1 MERFYYEKNIEEKN
15 TGKEILELL
24 QDKYELNSAQDLSFA
39 LKDLFKDALQQMMNA
54 EFDTAMGYSK
64 YDKTSEKTNYR
75 NGSTKKTLKSEFG
88 EFEFETPRD
97 RNGEFEPKIV
107 PKNKR
112 DVSGIEDKI
121 ISLYG
126 RGLTTREINEQIQD
140 LYGIDVSAT
149 MISNITDQIIP
160 EIKEWQERPL
170 DDVYPIVFIDAVH
183 FSVRDENRVVKKAA
197 YVVLGITKD
206 GYKEIVGVYIGEN
219 ESSKFWLGVLN
230 DLKQRGVKDIL
241 IMCSDNLT
249 GIKEAIN
256 AAFPNTVQQRC
267 IVHMIRNSV
276 KFVSYKD
283 LKTFCSDLKTIY
295 NSKDEKQAYDEL
307 QKIKEKWK
315 DKYLSAFKTWEDNWD
330 AICPF
335 FQFSE
340 PIRKIMYTTNTI
352 ESLNRQFRKYTKTKS
367 VFPTDMSLLK
377 CLYLS
382 TKNIQKKWTQPY
394 RNWGPILSELSIM
407 FDGRI

>member
-1 MERFYYEKNIEEKN
+1 MKEKNN
-15 TGKEILELL
+15 NGKEILKLL
-24 QDKYELNSAQDLSFA
+24 QENYELNTAQDLSSA
-39 LKDLFKDALQQMMNA
+39 LKNMFKDALQEMMNA
-54 EFDTAMGYSK
+54 EFDESMGYSK
-64 YDKTSEKTNYR
+64 YDKTSEKNNYR
-75 NGSTKKTLKSEFG
+75 NGTTKKNLKSEFG

-97 RNGEFEPKIV
+97 RNGEFESKIV
-107 PKNKR
+107 PKNTR
-112 DVSGIEDKI
+112 DVSGIEEKI
-121 ISLYG
+121 ISLYA

-140 LYGIDVSAT
+140 LYGIEVSAT
-149 MISNITDQIIP
+149 MVSNITDKIIP
-160 EIKEWQERPL
+160 EIKEWQDRPL
-170 DDVYPIVFIDAVH
+170 DSIYPIVFIDAVH
-183 FSVRDENRVVKKAA
+183 FSVREDNRVAKKAA
-197 YVVLGITKD
+197 YIVLGINKE
-206 GYKEIVGVYIGEN
+206 GYKEVLGIWIGEN

-230 DLKQRGVKDIL
+230 ELKQRGVIDIL

-249 GIKEAIN
+249 GIKQAIEI
-256 AAFPNTVQQRC
+256 AYPNTIQQRC

-283 LKTFCSDLKTIY
+283 LKAFCNDLKTIY
-295 NSKDEKQAYDEL
+295 TSKNEKEGYDQL
-307 QKIKEKWK
+307 QKVKEKWK
-315 DKYLSAFKTWEDNWD
+315 DKYLSAFKTWEENWD

-340 PIRKIMYTTNTI
+340 GIRKIMYTTNTI

-382 TKNIQKKWTQPY
+382 IRNISKKWYQSY

>member
-1 MERFYYEKNIEEKN
+1 MKKNIEEKN

-24 QDKYELNSAQDLSFA
+24 QGKYELNSAQDLSFA

-170 DDVYPIVFIDAVH
+170 DDVYPIAFIDAVH

>member
-1 MERFYYEKNIEEKN
+1 MKEKNN
-15 TGKEILELL
+15 NGKEILRIL
-24 QDKYELNSAQDLSFA
+24 QDNYELNTAQDLSSA
-39 LKDLFKDALQQMMNA
+39 LKNMFKDALQEMMNA
-54 EFDTAMGYSK
+54 EFDSSMGYSK

-75 NGSTKKTLKSEFG
+75 NGSTKKNLKSEFG

-107 PKNKR
+107 PKNVR

-121 ISLYG
+121 ISLYA

-140 LYGIDVSAT
+140 LYGIEISAT
-149 MISNITDQIIP
+149 MVSNITDKIIP
-160 EIKEWQERPL
+160 EIKEWQDRPL
-170 DDVYPIVFIDAVH
+170 DNVYPIVFIDAVH
-183 FSVRDENRVVKKAA
+183 FSVREENRVVKKAA
-197 YVVLGITKD
+197 YIVLGINKE
-206 GYKEIVGVYIGEN
+206 GYKETLGIWIGEN

-230 DLKQRGVKDIL
+230 ELKDRGVEDIL

-249 GIKEAIN
+249 GIKQAIEAAYPKTI
-256 AAFPNTVQQRC
+256 QQRC

-276 KFVSYKD
+276 KFISYKD
-283 LKTFCSDLKTIY
+283 LKNFCNDLKTIY
-295 NSKDEKQAYDEL
+295 TSKNEKEGYDHL
-307 QKIKEKWK
+307 QRVKEKWK
-315 DKYLSAFKTWEDNWD
+315 DKYLSAFKTWEENWD

-340 PIRKIMYTTNTI
+340 KIRKIMYTTNTI
-352 ESLNRQFRKYTKTKS
+352 ESLNRQFRKYTKTKT

-382 TKNIQKKWTQPY
+382 VKNISKKWTAPY

>member
-1 MERFYYEKNIEEKN
+1 MSKEKNN
-15 TGKEILELL
+15 NGKEILRLL
-24 QDKYELNSAQDLSFA
+24 QENYELGSAKDLSTA
-39 LKDLFKDALQQMMNA
+39 LKDMFKDALQEMMNA
-54 EFDTAMGYSK
+54 EYDASMGYSK
-64 YDKTSEKTNYR
+64 YDKTTEKTNYR
-75 NGSTKKTLKSEFG
+75 NGTTKKKLKSEFG

-107 PKNKR
+107 PKNVR

-121 ISLYG
+121 ISLYA

-140 LYGIDVSAT
+140 LYGIEVSAT

-160 EIKEWQERPL
+160 EIKGWQNKPL
-170 DDVYPIVFIDAVH
+170 DSVYPIVFIDAVH
-183 FSVRDENRVVKKAA
+183 FSVREDNRVVKKAA
-197 YVVLGITKD
+197 YIVLGINKE
-206 GYKEIVGVYIGEN
+206 GYKEIMGIWIGEN

-230 DLKQRGVKDIL
+230 DLKQRGVNDIL

-249 GIKEAIN
+249 GIKQAIET
-256 AAFPNTVQQRC
+256 AFPNTVQQRC

-283 LKTFCSDLKTIY
+283 LKEFCNDLKQIY
-295 NSKDEKQAYDEL
+295 TSKNEEEGYEKL
-307 QKIKEKWK
+307 QEIKEKWK
-315 DKYLSAFKTWEDNWD
+315 DKYLSAFKTWDENWD

-335 FQFSE
+335 FQFSSSV
-340 PIRKIMYTTNTI
+340 RKIMYTTNTI

-367 VFPTDMSLLK
+367 VFPTDMSLMK

-382 TKNIQKKWTQPY
+382 TKNIEKKWTQPY

>member
-1 MERFYYEKNIEEKN
+1 MKEKNN
-15 TGKEILELL
+15 NGKEILKLL
-24 QDKYELNSAQDLSFA
+24 QENYELNTAQDLSSA
-39 LKDLFKDALQQMMNA
+39 IKNMFKDALQEMMNA
-54 EFDTAMGYSK
+54 EFDNTMGYSK
-64 YDKTSEKTNYR
+64 YDKKTEKTNYR
-75 NGSTKKTLKSEFG
+75 NGSTKKNLKSEFG
-88 EFEFETPRD
+88 EFEFVTPRD

-107 PKNKR
+107 PKNTR

-121 ISLYG
+121 ISLYA

-140 LYGIDVSAT
+140 LYGIEVSAT
-149 MISNITDQIIP
+149 MVSNITDQIIP

-170 DDVYPIVFIDAVH
+170 DNVYPIIFIDAVH
-183 FSVRDENRVVKKAA
+183 FSVREENRVVKKAA
-197 YVVLGITKD
+197 YIVLGINKD
-206 GYKEIVGVYIGEN
+206 GYKEILGIWIGEN

-230 DLKQRGVKDIL
+230 DLKQRGVEDIL

-249 GIKEAIN
+249 GIKQAIET
-256 AAFPNTVQQRC
+256 AYPNTIQQRC

-283 LKTFCSDLKTIY
+283 LKEFCKDLKKIY
-295 NSKDEKQAYDEL
+295 TSKNEKQGYEEL
-307 QKIKEKWK
+307 QKVKEKWK
-315 DKYLSAFKTWEDNWD
+315 DKYISAFKTWEENWD

-382 TKNIQKKWTQPY
+382 TKNITRKWTAPY
-394 RNWGPILSELSIM
+394 QNWGPILSELSIM

>member
-1 MERFYYEKNIEEKN
+1 MKEKN
-15 TGKEILELL
+15 TKGKELLKILQEN
-24 QDKYELNSAQDLSFA
+24 YEIETAQDISTA
-39 LKDLFKDALQQMMNA
+39 LKDMFKDALQEMMNT
-54 EFDTAMGYSK
+54 EFDSSMGYSK
-64 YDKTSEKTNYR
+64 YDKKQEKTNYR
-75 NGSTKKTLKSEFG
+75 NGSTKKKLKSEFG
-88 EFEFETPRD
+88 EFDFETPRD

-121 ISLYG
+121 ISLYA

-140 LYGIDVSAT
+140 IYGIEVSAT
-149 MISNITDQIIP
+149 MVSNITDQIIP
-160 EIKEWQERPL
+160 EIKEWQERTL
-170 DDVYPIVFIDAVH
+170 DEVYPFVFIDAVH
-183 FSVRDENRVVKKAA
+183 FSVREDNRVVKKAA
-197 YVVLGITKD
+197 YIVLGINSE
-206 GYKEIVGVYIGEN
+206 GYKEVMGIYIGEN
-219 ESSKFWLGVLN
+219 ESSKYWLGVLN
-230 DLKQRGVKDIL
+230 DLKERGVKDIL

-256 AAFPNTVQQRC
+256 AAYPDTVQQRC

-276 KFVSYKD
+276 KYVNYKD
-283 LKTFCSDLKTIY
+283 LKTFTADLKLIY
-295 NSKDEKQAYDEL
+295 TSKNEKEGYEKL
-307 QKIKEKWK
+307 QEIKEKWQ
-315 DKYLSAFKTWEDNWD
+315 DKYASAFKIWESNWD

-382 TKNIQKKWTQPY
+382 VKNIEKKWCVPY
-394 RNWGPILSELSIM
+394 RNWGSILSELSIM
-407 FDGRI
+407 FDNRI

>member
-1 MERFYYEKNIEEKN
+1 MKEKN
-15 TGKEILELL
+15 TNRKKILRLL
-24 QDKYELNSAQDLSFA
+24 QENYELNTAQDLSSA
-39 LKDLFKDALQQMMNA
+39 LKNMFKDALQEMMNA
-54 EFDTAMGYSK
+54 EFDNSMGYSK
-64 YDKTSEKTNYR
+64 YDKKTDKTNYR
-75 NGSTKKTLKSEFG
+75 NGSTKKNLKSEFG

-107 PKNKR
+107 PKNTR

-121 ISLYG
+121 ISLYA

-140 LYGIDVSAT
+140 LYGIEVSAT
-149 MISNITDQIIP
+149 MVSNITDQIIP

-170 DDVYPIVFIDAVH
+170 DSVYPIIFIDAVH
-183 FSVRDENRVVKKAA
+183 FSVREENRVVKKAA
-197 YVVLGITKD
+197 YVVLGINKD
-206 GYKEIVGVYIGEN
+206 GYKEIIGIWIGEN
-219 ESSKFWLGVLN
+219 ESSKFWLGVFN
-230 DLKQRGVKDIL
+230 DLKQRGVTDIL

-249 GIKEAIN
+249 GIKQAIET
-256 AAFPNTVQQRC
+256 AYPKTIQQRC

-283 LKTFCSDLKTIY
+283 LKEFCSDLKKIY
-295 NSKDEKQAYDEL
+295 TSKNEKQGYEEL
-307 QKIKEKWK
+307 QKVKEKWK
-315 DKYLSAFKTWEDNWD
+315 DKYIGAFKTWEENWD

-382 TKNIQKKWTQPY
+382 TKNITKKWTAPY
-394 RNWGPILSELSIM
+394 QNWGPILSELSIM

>member
-1 MERFYYEKNIEEKN
+1 MKEKNN
-15 TGKEILELL
+15 NGKEILKLL
-24 QDKYELNSAQDLSFA
+24 QENYELNTAQDLSSA
-39 LKDLFKDALQQMMNA
+39 LKNMFKDALQEMMNA
-54 EFDTAMGYSK
+54 EFDNSMGYSK

-75 NGSTKKTLKSEFG
+75 NGSTKKNLKSEFG

-107 PKNKR
+107 PKNTR

-121 ISLYG
+121 ISLYA

-140 LYGIDVSAT
+140 LYGIEVSAT
-149 MISNITDQIIP
+149 MVSNITDQIIP

-170 DDVYPIVFIDAVH
+170 DSVYPILFIDAVH
-183 FSVRDENRVVKKAA
+183 FSVREENRVVKKAA
-197 YVVLGITKD
+197 YIVLGINKE
-206 GYKEIVGVYIGEN
+206 GYKEVLGIWVGEN

-230 DLKQRGVKDIL
+230 DLKQRGVQDIL

-249 GIKEAIN
+249 GIKQAIET
-256 AAFPNTVQQRC
+256 AYPQTIQQRC

-283 LKTFCSDLKTIY
+283 LKEFCKDLKTIY
-295 NSKDEKQAYDEL
+295 TSKNEKQGYEEL
-307 QKIKEKWK
+307 QKVKEKWK
-315 DKYLSAFKTWEDNWD
+315 DKYIGAFKTWEENWD

-367 VFPTDMSLLK
+367 VFPTDMALLK

-382 TKNIQKKWTQPY
+382 TKNITKKWTSPY
-394 RNWGPILSELSIM
+394 QNWGPILSELSIM

>member
-1 MERFYYEKNIEEKN
+1 MKEKNN
-15 TGKEILELL
+15 NGKEILKIL
-24 QDKYELNSAQDLSFA
+24 QENYELNTAQDLSSA
-39 LKDLFKDALQQMMNA
+39 LKNMFKDALQEMMNA
-54 EFDTAMGYSK
+54 EFDASMGYSK

-75 NGSTKKTLKSEFG
+75 NGTTKKNLKSEFG

-107 PKNKR
+107 PKNVR

-121 ISLYG
+121 ISLYA

-140 LYGIDVSAT
+140 LYGIEVSAT
-149 MISNITDQIIP
+149 MVSNITDQIIP
-160 EIKEWQERPL
+160 EIKEWQDRPL
-170 DDVYPIVFIDAVH
+170 DSVYPIVFIDAVH
-183 FSVRDENRVVKKAA
+183 FSVREENRVVKKAA
-197 YVVLGITKD
+197 YIVLGINKE
-206 GYKEIVGVYIGEN
+206 GYKEILGIWIGEN

-230 DLKQRGVKDIL
+230 ELKDRGVEDIL

-249 GIKEAIN
+249 GIKQAIEAAYPKTI
-256 AAFPNTVQQRC
+256 QQRC

-283 LKTFCSDLKTIY
+283 LKTFCNDLKTIY
-295 NSKDEKQAYDEL
+295 TAKNEKEGYEQL
-307 QKIKEKWK
+307 QKVKDKWK
-315 DKYLSAFKTWEDNWD
+315 DKYLSAFKTWEENWD

-335 FQFSE
+335 FQFSDK
-340 PIRKIMYTTNTI
+340 IRKIMYTTNTI

-382 TKNIQKKWTQPY
+382 VRNISKKWTSPY
-394 RNWGPILSELSIM
+394 QNWGPILSELSIM